1 MPHVSKIEQSK
12 KNLFDNLFFV
22 AAMRT
27 NIPASELIK
36 AVEVY
41 VGAGTNQ
48 SRNVIARI
56 MIKTLSGVS
65 DLKFLDIIIVIKV
78 IDIRT
83 VTKRIT

>member
-1 MPHVSKIEQSK
+1 
-12 KNLFDNLFFV
+12 LFFV
-22 AAMRT
+22 AAIKT

-48 SRNVIARI
+48 SINVIARI

-83 VTKRIT
+83 VTKRITKYQDIVELIK

>member
-1 MPHVSKIEQSK
+1 
-12 KNLFDNLFFV
+12 LFLD
-22 AAMRT
+22 AATKT

-65 DLKFLDIIIVIKV
+65 DL
-78 IDIRT
+78 
-83 VTKRIT
+83 